1 MKRAIYPSQ
10 EWLKSRFSY
19 LDGHLV
25 NRDTEELV
33 SEYGPTSTNKYLSTL
48 IGTNNL
54 CIHRLIYI
62 LHHGEVAEN
71 LDIDHIDRNPLNNRI
86 ENLRACSRPL
96 NSCNAK
102 ARPNCKSG
110 VRGISMRPSGKFSVM
125 VCGKYLGQF
134 STLEEASKYR
144 EDYISQHVQ

>member
-10 EWLKSRFSY
+10 NWLKSRFSY

-25 NRDTEELV
+25 NIHTKELI

-62 LHHGEVAEN
+62 WHYGDVLKD
-71 LDIDHIDRNPLNNRI
+71 LDIDHIDRNPLNNKI
-86 ENLRACSRPL
+86 ENLRACSRSL

-102 ARPNCKSG
+102 PRPNCKSG

-144 EDYISQHVQ
+144 DDYISHHVK